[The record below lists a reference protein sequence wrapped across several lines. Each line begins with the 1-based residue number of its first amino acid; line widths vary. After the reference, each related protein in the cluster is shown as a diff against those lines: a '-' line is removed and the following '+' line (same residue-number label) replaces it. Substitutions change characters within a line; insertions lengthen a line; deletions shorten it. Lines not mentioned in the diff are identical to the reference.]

1 VFFDIIEEYKFRLRE
16 IEDEAQHY
24 WRVSSVTGRT
34 STIQLEVGAKG
45 ISSHPWAD
53 VHVLRLANR
62 RMASTVCFCR
72 VTCPADRSEM
82 KAIVAS
88 RSEDFFPSIEGLDVG
103 GSEVE
108 PFAVFPSVGE
118 APIPVVLDS
127 KRIVSIDSVNQR
139 LFGGRRFQQSPTC

>member
-1 VFFDIIEEYKFRLRE
+1 
-16 IEDEAQHY
+16 
-24 WRVSSVTGRT
+24 
-34 STIQLEVGAKG
+34 
-45 ISSHPWAD
+45 

-82 KAIVAS
+82 KATVAS

-108 PFAVFPSVGE
+108 PFAVCPSVGE
-118 APIPVVLDS
+118 ATIPVVLDS

>member
-1 VFFDIIEEYKFRLRE
+1 MGAFGRNGPVVSIE
-16 IEDEAQHY
+16 
-24 WRVSSVTGRT
+24 SGG
-34 STIQLEVGAKG
+34 VGLACG
-45 ISSHPWAD
+45 IKRRILDVATTRCEGSDRRAD

-108 PFAVFPSVGE
+108 PFVVCPSVGE
-118 APIPVVLDS
+118 ATIPVVLDS